1 MLEEM
6 AKSFSLPEVTV
17 ICTCFNHGEYV
28 RESLLSVIQQTYPK
42 VQLIVIDNAST
53 DDSRLAI
60 QQMAETH
67 PQVKFI
73 RNTHNVGLCKAFNQ
87 GLEIATGKYII
98 DLAADDVMPPQRI
111 EKQVDAFEKLPKE
124 YAVVFSNAMY
134 IDEHGQTLGYHYLV
148 ASDGR
153 AKGYVPSGDVYKEV
167 LKRYFI
173 CTPTMMMRKSVLMK
187 MGGYDEN
194 LSYED
199 FDFFVRSAH
208 DYHYFYLDEVLMH
221 KRVLKES
228 LATQFYKIGN
238 SMLRSSWEV
247 CNKAY
252 DLNRSQEEYDVLAQ
266 RIRFF
271 INKCFIAEDA
281 EQAVA
286 FRKLLNYIEDPGLKT
301 EFLVLLCKMH
311 LPVNWLYRK
320 YAHWRNHRNLTL
332 MRQGVPF
339 VQLES

>member
-1 MLEEM
+1 MSGPVANLS
-6 AKSFSLPEVTV
+6 KTPEVTV
-17 ICTCFNHGEYV
+17 ICTCYNHEAFV
-28 RESLLSVIQQTYPK
+28 KESLLSVLQQTYSH

-53 DDSRLAI
+53 DDSRLRI
-60 QQMAETH
+60 QQLTEDY
-67 PQVKFI
+67 PQITFI
-73 RNTHNVGLCKAFNQ
+73 RNTHNIGLCKAFNQ
-87 GLEIATGKYII
+87 GLEQATGEYII

-111 EKQVDAFEKLPKE
+111 AKQVETFENLPKD
-124 YAVVFSNAMY
+124 YAVVFSNALY
-134 IDEHGQTLGYHYLV
+134 INEKSQPIGYHYSV
-148 ASDGR
+148 APDGR
-153 AKGYVPSGDVYKEV
+153 AQGQVPSGDVYKEV
-167 LKRYFI
+167 LRRYFI
-173 CTPTMMMRKSVLMK
+173 CTPTMMMRKSALMK

-208 DYHYFYLDEVLMH
+208 DYKYFYMDEVLMY
-221 KRVLKES
+221 KRVLRES
-228 LATQFYKIGN
+228 LATQFYRVGN

-252 DLNRSQEEYDVLAQ
+252 DLNRSQEEYDLLAQ

-271 INKCFIAEDA
+271 INKCFVAEDA

-286 FRKLLNYIEDPGLKT
+286 FRRLLNYIEDPGLKT
-301 EFLVLLCKMH
+301 ELLVWLCRLH

-320 YAHWRNHRNLTL
+320 YAHWRNHRNIAL